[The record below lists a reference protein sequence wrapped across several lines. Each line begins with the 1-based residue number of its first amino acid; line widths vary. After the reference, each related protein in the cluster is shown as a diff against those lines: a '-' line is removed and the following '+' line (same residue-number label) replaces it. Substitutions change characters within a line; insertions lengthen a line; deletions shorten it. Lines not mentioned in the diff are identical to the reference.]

1 MATLDTTDTDL
12 NVGQGQVQARS
23 GRRSAEVVAEG
34 TTRSAARGARRR
46 RRSSGGG
53 APETP
58 PTSGDEAVT
67 TPDIRAA
74 MAGASGRVS
83 LGLDTGDS
91 RSRFLNVMMSGP
103 DRVINQ
109 YRETVTL
116 SDGTTAEYVTTV
128 RIGDGRHSATR
139 RRVVASRE
147 DSTDADA
154 VPRDDLTG
162 LSEEEVVTTLETEA
176 DQEQAEVEAATPAV
190 STDTPESAD
199 STTSDVAAVFEAD
212 PDPDNPEEL
221 PSVEEVTVQEVVR
234 EESLAIVVEATP
246 EEPLAGPVPARVDT
260 VVRRPTLGVVGYED
274 RFCRLEVY
282 AKSLEGGIGDYI
294 PMHNT
299 SYASGQHPI
308 NTNFLINQVTLGAE
322 EAVQVVR
329 TFGDYYLS
337 DVGENPRTLS
347 VQGVLIESKNFPW
360 LSEWRA
366 NYDHYLRARQC
377 ILRKAMAYLTI
388 DDTMYGGYI
397 ISTGISRNVTPAWEL
412 VPFNF
417 TMILRNAIDLRAES
431 LFRYSTVNSDN
442 QVVRRLE
449 QASDIDGL
457 RESNIGDP
465 DASTLAQVAELV
477 AGEFD
482 DGARLIDP
490 APLKFAGSVDEA
502 VTRVNIDHLVSV
514 ARRINASKGYDFIDL
529 QRLRNGYFTQ
539 RRAEFAALGATDPA
553 LLERFGFPSR
563 YEMAVDARRARV
575 QEEYREAIESGI
587 EAARR
592 GLSRVRFR

>member
-1 MATLDTTDTDL
+1 MGALDTTDTSIR
-12 NVGQGQVQARS
+12 VGRGQARARS
-23 GRRSAEVVAEG
+23 GRPSSELVIQESA
-34 TTRSAARGARRR
+34 RSAAREARQS
-46 RRSSGGG
+46 SSGS
-53 APETP
+53 
-58 PTSGDEAVT
+58 TSGALATSSTFGNEAVT
-67 TPDIRAA
+67 SSATRTA
-74 MAGASGRVS
+74 MAAASGRVS
-83 LGLDTGDS
+83 TGTAAGS
-91 RSRFLNVMMSGP
+91 GRS
-103 DRVINQ
+103 
-109 YRETVTL
+109 TVVANLMASSEGFSQTTEIVTQA
-116 SDGTTAEYVTTV
+116 DGTTVEYITTTRV
-128 RIGDGRHSATR
+128 GDGRASTTR
-139 RRVVASRE
+139 RRVFEARE
-147 DSTDADA
+147 DVTDADA
-154 VPRDDLTG
+154 IPRDDLAG
-162 LSEEEVVTTLETEA
+162 LPEEEVVTTLETEA
-176 DQEQAEVEAATPAV
+176 AQEQAEVEAATPAV
-190 STDTPESAD
+190 STDTPENAD
-199 STTSDVAAVFEAD
+199 STTSDVAEVFEAE
-212 PDPDNPEEL
+212 PDPDNPDDL
-221 PSVEEVTVQEVVR
+221 PSVEEVPVQEVVF
-234 EESLAIVVEATP
+234 EEGTTIVVESTP

-260 VVRRPTLGVVGYED
+260 VVRRPTLGIVGYED

-282 AKSLEGGIGDYI
+282 AKSLEGGEGDYI

-388 DDTMYGGYI
+388 DDTMYAGYI
-397 ISTGISRNVTPAWEL
+397 ISSGISRNVTPAWEL

-417 TMILRNAIDLRAES
+417 TMILRKATDLRASS
-431 LFRYSTVNSDN
+431 LFRNRIIGGSSEE
-442 QVVRRLE
+442 QLSLRQSRR
-449 QASDIDGL
+449 IDGL

-490 APLKFAGSVDEA
+490 APLQFAGSMDEA

-514 ARRINASKGYDFIDL
+514 ARKINAAKGYDFINL
-529 QRLRNGYFTQ
+529 QGLRNGYLSQ
-539 RRAEFAALGATDPA
+539 RRAEFAALGASDPA
-553 LLERFGFPSR
+553 LLQTYGLPSR

-575 QEEYREAIESGI
+575 QEEYREAVESGI

>member
-1 MATLDTTDTDL
+1 MGTLETTDTSIR
-12 NVGQGQVQARS
+12 VGRGQARARS
-23 GRRSAEVVAEG
+23 GRSSSELVAQESA
-34 TTRSAARGARRR
+34 RSAAREARQN
-46 RRSSGGG
+46 SSG
-53 APETP
+53 
-58 PTSGDEAVT
+58 PTSGALATTSTVGNEALT
-67 TPDIRAA
+67 SSANRAA
-74 MAGASGRVS
+74 MAAASGRVS
-83 LGLDTGDS
+83 TGASAGRRDATTLG
-91 RSRFLNVMMSGP
+91 NMMAGP
-103 DRVINQ
+103 DRVLS
-109 YRETVTL
+109 RTTEVVTQI
-116 SDGTTAEYVTTV
+116 DGTTVEYITTTRV
-128 RIGDGRHSATR
+128 GDGRASTVR
-139 RRVVASRE
+139 RRVFESRE

-154 VPRDDLTG
+154 IPRDDLTG
-162 LSEEEVVTTLETEA
+162 LSEEEVVTTLEAEA
-176 DQEQAEVEAATPAV
+176 TQEQAEVEAATPAV
-190 STDTPESAD
+190 STDTPENAD
-199 STTSDVAAVFEAD
+199 STTSDVAEVFEAE

-221 PSVEEVTVQEVVR
+221 PSVEEVPVQEVVV
-234 EESLAIVVEATP
+234 EEATTIVVESTP

-260 VVRRPTLGVVGYED
+260 VVRRPTLGIVGYED

-282 AKSLEGGIGDYI
+282 AKSLEGGEGDYI

-347 VQGVLIESKNFPW
+347 VQGVLFESKNFPW

-388 DDTMYGGYI
+388 DDTMYAGYI
-397 ISTGISRNVTPAWEL
+397 ISSGISRNVTPAWEL

-417 TMILRNAIDLRAES
+417 TMILRKATDLRANS
-431 LFRYSTVNSDN
+431 LFRNRIIGGSNEEQLSLR
-442 QVVRRLE
+442 QSRR
-449 QASDIDGL
+449 IDGL

-490 APLKFAGSVDEA
+490 APLQFEGSMDEA

-514 ARRINASKGYDFIDL
+514 ARRINASKGYDFINL
-529 QRLRNGYFTQ
+529 QGLRNGYLSQ
-539 RRAEFAALGATDPA
+539 RRAEFAAIGASDPA
-553 LLERFGFPSR
+553 LLQTYGLPSR

-575 QEEYREAIESGI
+575 QEEYREAVESGI